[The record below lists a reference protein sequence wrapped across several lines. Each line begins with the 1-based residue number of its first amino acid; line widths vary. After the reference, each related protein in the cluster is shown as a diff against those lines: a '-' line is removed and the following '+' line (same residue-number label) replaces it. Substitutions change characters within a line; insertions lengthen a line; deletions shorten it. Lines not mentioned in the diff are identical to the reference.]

1 MAGPEARKYSPTTRG
16 AAMATADGVHR
27 VADALFQIAKAQK
40 ALAAQAK
47 RQANAT
53 EALLE
58 AQKVNLAVSKA
69 LEEELLRKS
78 RDSDETS

>member
-1 MAGPEARKYSPTTRG
+1 MS
-16 AAMATADGVHR
+16 TASELGR
-27 VADALFQIAKAQK
+27 VADALFQVAKAQK

-58 AQKVNLAVSKA
+58 VQKVNLAVSSH
-69 LEEELLRKS
+69 LEAELS
-78 RDSDETS
+78 RRIGESDDIIKV

>member
-1 MAGPEARKYSPTTRG
+1 MGGPEGRTYPPTMRG
-16 AAMATADGVHR
+16 AFIATADGVHR
-27 VADALFQIAKAQK
+27 VADALFQVAKAQK

-78 RDSDETS
+78 SESS

>member
-1 MAGPEARKYSPTTRG
+1 MAS
-16 AAMATADGVHR
+16 ADGINR
-27 VADALFQIAKAQK
+27 VADALFQVAKAQK

-78 RDSDETS
+78 SESS

>member
-1 MAGPEARKYSPTTRG
+1 MAGSEGRTYAPTVVG
-16 AAMATADGVHR
+16 AAMASADGINR
-27 VADALFQIAKAQK
+27 VADALFQVAKAQK

-78 RDSDETS
+78 SESS